1 MVDRDLSKVPA
12 TELQR
17 LIYLTPFFYGPR
29 RNLTLEDPVYLVN
42 TTINLSCGKV
52 SIGRGTFCGHNVC
65 ILTGSHDLDLPGR
78 PRAVQGRDIVIGR
91 NVWLCSNAT
100 ILGPSKVGDNCVI
113 AAGAVVAPRTECEPG
128 WIYAGVPAKK
138 LRPAIEVRADNGIGP
153 LLLMDLRSKK
163 EKRKDKKNR

>member
-17 LIYLTPFFYGPR
+17 LIYLTPFIYGPQ
-29 RNLTLEDPVYLVN
+29 RNLTLEEPVYLVN
-42 TTINLSCGKV
+42 ATINLSCGKV

-91 NVWLCSNAT
+91 DVWLCSNAT
-100 ILGPSKVGDNCVI
+100 VLGPSKIGDRCVI

-128 WIYAGVPAKK
+128 WVYAGVPAKK
-138 LRPAIEVRADNGIGP
+138 LRPAIEVRANNGIGP
-153 LLLMDLRSKK
+153 LLLMDLRPKK
-163 EKRKDKKNR
+163 KKKKKKK